1 MPSIYAIAGG
11 LLLAVAAFFYGEHV
25 ESLSCKVASQAAV
38 IAAQDIARADQQ
50 RLDGIASAAALADAV
65 AHPKIVTET
74 QTVVKWAIRNVP
86 NTANCPTPELVRV
99 YNASIAGTDP
109 ATESAGSPAH

>member
-25 ESLSCKVASQAAV
+25 EGLSCKVASQAAV
-38 IAAQDIARADQQ
+38 IAAQDVARAEQKRTD
-50 RLDGIASAAALADAV
+50 DISASVALADAQ

-74 QTVVKWAIRNVP
+74 QTVVKWAIRNVKDTP
-86 NTANCPTPELVRV
+86 ACPTPDLIRV

-109 ATESAGSPAH
+109 ATESAGSLAH